1 MASLNKAIKNVIEPT
16 QKEAVGMVVAQIIFY
31 DNTTNRADVK
41 YDDPSSG
48 GVVTLTGVQVEIP
61 SLGVAS
67 SGPFPGDQVY
77 VCFLNNNPTLPRI
90 IGRADGDYKYYSRK
104 LYEHSRAGSQ
114 LSTSYGSVTS
124 SLVDAFTGSS
134 PTPSYL
140 NWISVGSKSTK
151 ARNIAINTFSASAF
165 EEQSAEFDNYELAEV
180 GLTHPG
186 TASTMKLYNN
196 GVIDVF
202 AVDDLGMRVDPTLS
216 SLMFN
221 SMDELHNSTNTAF
234 LVGSAFG
241 ISSGTY
247 DCTSGSITENSSS
260 HVIASG
266 ICAIST
272 AERLSLDGPT
282 VSLTGSNMT
291 IGAWSSLDF
300 KANGATVKLTGD
312 SFTGTFDNMT
322 FSGSTYEANFPDFT
336 IISTNFKVKANKQ
349 DEEFGDYNLTAD
361 KMKME
366 AGSFS
371 QKVKSDMKV
380 DVSGAYNLTTKSTR
394 ITASDKCSLN
404 APTLSMLGDKSC
416 KIQYNRINL
425 TTNGEGIILN
435 SAARLNM
442 SAKSGVAVKSEG
454 IFDVNATSSLA
465 LNAQGMGT
473 ISTNGLEI
481 ASAKACKLYTLGGSL
496 ALQSSTSTSLKSG
509 SSIGLESSTGMTL
522 KSGSSITATAPTAM
536 TFTAPSI
543 TYNASSG
550 LSLNGDITR
559 LNGSQVFLT
568 GDSVNLNGSQV
579 TVSGEFTANID
590 KLVKDYLT
598 RKKDEVLSTLGLN
611 NIASTASSE
620 AARVFDDK
628 FPKAHQK
635 AHAND

>member
-16 QKEAVGMVVAQIIFY
+16 QKETVGMVVAQITFY
-31 DNTTNRADVK
+31 DNTNNKADVK

-48 GVVTLTGVQVEIP
+48 GVVSLSGVPVEIP

-77 VCFLNNNPTLPRI
+77 VSFLNNNPTLPRI

-124 SLVDAFTGSS
+124 GLVDAFTGSS

-140 NWISVGSKSTK
+140 NWISVGSKETK

-165 EEQSAEFDNYELAEV
+165 EEQSADFSNYELAEV

-202 AVDDLGMRVDPTLS
+202 AIDDLGMRIDPSLS

-221 SMDELHNSTNTAF
+221 SMDELHNSTNASF

-282 VSLTGSNMT
+282 VSLTGQSMT
-291 IGAWSSLDF
+291 IGAWKSLDF

-312 SFTGTFDNMT
+312 SFTGTFDGMT
-322 FSGSTYEANFPDFT
+322 LAGSKYEANFPDFT

-349 DEEFGDYNLTAD
+349 DEEFGDYNLTAEN
-361 KMKME
+361 MNME
-366 AGSFS
+366 AGTFS
-371 QKVKSDMKV
+371 QKVKAGMKI
-380 DVSGAYNLTTKSTR
+380 DVSETYSLTAKTAR
-394 ITASDKCSLN
+394 LTASDKCSLN
-404 APTLSMLGDKSC
+404 TPTLSMLGDKAC
-416 KIQYNRINL
+416 KVQYNRIDL
-425 TTNGEGIILN
+425 TTVGEGMIFN

-442 SAKSGVAVKSEG
+442 SAKSGVAIKSEG
-454 IFDVNATSSLA
+454 TFEVNATNSLA
-465 LNAQGMGT
+465 LNARGMGT

-481 ASAKACKLYTLGGSL
+481 ASAKSCKLYTLGGSL
-496 ALQSSTSTSLKSG
+496 
-509 SSIGLESSTGMTL
+509 GLESSTSMTF
-522 KSGSSITATAPTAM
+522 KSASSLTANASTAM

-550 LSLNGDITR
+550 LLLNGDITR
-559 LNGSQVFLT
+559 LNGNQVFLT
-568 GDSVNLNGSQV
+568 GGSINLNGDQV
-579 TVSGEFTANID
+579 TVTGEFTANVD

-598 RKKDEVLSTLGLN
+598 RKKDEVLSILGLE
-611 NIASTASSE
+611 NIGTTVSSE

-628 FPKAHQK
+628 FPKAHEK

>member
-124 SLVDAFTGSS
+124 SLVDAFTGSR

-165 EEQSAEFDNYELAEV
+165 EEQSAEFANYELAEV

-247 DCTSGSITENSSS
+247 DCTSGSITENSTS
-260 HVIASG
+260 HVISSG

-272 AERLSLDGPT
+272 AEKLSLDGPT

-291 IGAWSSLDF
+291 IGAWSGLDF
-300 KANGATVKLTGD
+300 KANGATVKLAGD
-312 SFTGTFDNMT
+312 SFTGAFDDMILA
-322 FSGSTYEANFPDFT
+322 GSIYEADFPDYS
-336 IISTNFKVKANKQ
+336 IIAKTFKVKADKQ

-404 APTLSMLGDKSC
+404 SPTLSMLGDKSC

-454 IFDVNATSSLA
+454 AFEVNATNNLA
-465 LNAQGMGT
+465 LNARGMGT

-481 ASAKACKLYTLGGSL
+481 ASAKSCKLYTLGGSL
-496 ALQSSTSTSLKSG
+496 
-509 SSIGLESSTGMTL
+509 GLESSTSMTL
-522 KSGSSITATAPTAM
+522 KSGSNITANAPTAM

-550 LSLNGDITR
+550 LSLNGDVTR

-598 RKKDEVLSTLGLN
+598 RKKEEVLSTLGLN

-628 FPKAHQK
+628 FPKAHQQ

>member
-16 QKEAVGMVVAQIIFY
+16 QKETVGMVVAQITFY
-31 DNTTNRADVK
+31 DNTNNKADVK

-48 GVVTLTGVQVEIP
+48 GVVSLSGVPVEIP

-77 VCFLNNNPTLPRI
+77 VSFLNNNPTLPRI

-124 SLVDAFTGSS
+124 GLVDAFTGSS

-140 NWISVGSKSTK
+140 NWISVGSKETK

-165 EEQSAEFDNYELAEV
+165 EEQSADFSNYELAEV

-202 AVDDLGMRVDPTLS
+202 AIDDLGMRIDPSLS

-221 SMDELHNSTNTAF
+221 SMDELHNSTNASF

-282 VSLTGSNMT
+282 VSLTGQNMT
-291 IGAWSSLDF
+291 IGAWKSLDF

-312 SFTGTFDNMT
+312 SFTGTFDGMT
-322 FSGSTYEANFPDFT
+322 LAGSKYEANFPDFT

-349 DEEFGDYNLTAD
+349 DEEFGDYNLTAEN
-361 KMKME
+361 MNME
-366 AGSFS
+366 AGTFS
-371 QKVKSDMKV
+371 QKVKAGMKI
-380 DVSGAYNLTTKSTR
+380 DVSETYSLTAKTAR
-394 ITASDKCSLN
+394 LTASDKCSLN
-404 APTLSMLGDKSC
+404 TPTLSMLGDKAC
-416 KIQYNRINL
+416 KVQYNRIDL
-425 TTNGEGIILN
+425 TTVGEGMIFN

-442 SAKSGVAVKSEG
+442 SAKSGVAIKSEG
-454 IFDVNATSSLA
+454 TFEVNATNSLA
-465 LNAQGMGT
+465 LNARGMGT

-481 ASAKACKLYTLGGSL
+481 ASAKSCKLYTLGGSL
-496 ALQSSTSTSLKSG
+496 
-509 SSIGLESSTGMTL
+509 GLESSTSMTF
-522 KSGSSITATAPTAM
+522 KSASSLTANASTAM

-550 LSLNGDITR
+550 LLLNGDITR
-559 LNGSQVFLT
+559 LNGNQVFLT
-568 GDSVNLNGSQV
+568 GGSINLNGDQV
-579 TVSGEFTANID
+579 TVTGEFTANVD

-598 RKKDEVLSTLGLN
+598 RKKDEVLSILGLE
-611 NIASTASSE
+611 NIGTTVSSE

-628 FPKAHQK
+628 FPKAHEK